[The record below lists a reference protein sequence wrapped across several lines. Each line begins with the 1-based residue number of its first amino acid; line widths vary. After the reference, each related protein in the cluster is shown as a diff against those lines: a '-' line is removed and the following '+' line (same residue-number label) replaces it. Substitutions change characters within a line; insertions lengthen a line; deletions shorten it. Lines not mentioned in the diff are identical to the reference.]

1 MILSCKLWPIV
12 LTPKVFVAT
21 CKPTLFTFT
30 QIHKCCAF
38 QECIENINQCRHNFK
53 MWMLEN
59 LNSRASFSKMAGEL
73 KIVLLKGSRRVLRR
87 VSSMRSLGAVL
98 KRSALEFIHPFLI
111 SCSRSVGLHGL
122 NWKCLIPIFCYVRPN
137 KKINMFIVPALL
149 LFWRFFIFLFIL

>member
-1 MILSCKLWPIV
+1 MLCISRM
-12 LTPKVFVAT
+12 
-21 CKPTLFTFT
+21 
-30 QIHKCCAF
+30 
-38 QECIENINQCRHNFK
+38 IENINQCRHNFK

-59 LNSRASFSKMAGEL
+59 LNSRASFLKMAGEL

-122 NWKCLIPIFCYVRPN
+122 N
-137 KKINMFIVPALL
+137 
-149 LFWRFFIFLFIL
+149 